1 VLQTE
6 GETNGNMVEP
16 SAAGVKQEVISFIE
30 PKAHSI
36 NRVIATEQPIKVLI
50 VDDSAVYRK
59 LLEQTLADRQY
70 VLIFATNGHEAMH
83 RIAEHHPDLVI
94 VDWMMPDLTGLEVC
108 EHIRSK
114 PDSADSAYSYIIV
127 LTGKSEKQ
135 NVVAGLG
142 AGADDYLTKPF
153 DKDELIARVAVGHRV
168 IQLHREVEAKNALL
182 QELALTDMLTGLP
195 NRRAIEEWA
204 ARQLSGAVRHGFSF
218 HVVMS
223 DIDHFKLVNDTHGHD
238 AGDFVLRKFAQMLKT
253 NCRSSDICGRMGGEE
268 FLLAFSHSSDEN
280 ALLFTE
286 RLRAQL
292 EAALFVF
299 NGQVRP
305 VTASFGIAGLQTAN
319 GLDFSS
325 LVSRADSA
333 LYLAKRG
340 GRNRVEIAPTVSEAL
355 AVRQPEGSRNQHI
368 GSRLVPN

>member
-1 VLQTE
+1 
-6 GETNGNMVEP
+6 MVELH
-16 SAAGVKQEVISFIE
+16 AGAVKQQSFSSVE
-30 PKAHSI
+30 LKGPVN
-36 NRVIATEQPIKVLI
+36 NRVIATAQPTRILI
-50 VDDSAVYRK
+50 ADDSAVYRK
-59 LLEQTLADRQY
+59 LLEQTLGDKEYAL
-70 VLIFATNGHEAMH
+70 VFAQNGHQAIQRM
-83 RIAEHHPDLVI
+83 AEQPADLVI
-94 VDWMMPDLTGLEVC
+94 VDWMMPDLTGLEIC
-108 EHIRSK
+108 EHIRSR
-114 PDSADSAYSYIIV
+114 PDSAYSYIIV

-168 IQLHREVEAKNALL
+168 IQLHRQVEAKNVVL

-218 HVVMS
+218 HVVMV

-238 AGDFVLRKFAQMLKT
+238 AGDCVLRKFAQMLKT
-253 NCRSSDICGRMGGEE
+253 SSRSSDICGRMGGEE

-292 EAALFVF
+292 EATSFVF
-299 NGQVRP
+299 NGQARP
-305 VTASFGIAGLQTAN
+305 ITASFGIAGLKPGRAS
-319 GLDFSS
+319 DFAS
-325 LVSRADSA
+325 LASQADSA

-340 GRNRVEIAPTVSEAL
+340 GRNRIEIVPTTNEAL
-355 AVRQPEGSRNQHI
+355 A
-368 GSRLVPN
+368 